1 MLFFHCF
8 HSVNDTTVS
17 LSEDFLWLIL
27 HQAGIPAGQS
37 ADTQEMQLTTRVQQN
52 SASFQSFSVFIV
64 LFSLGFLLG

>member
-37 ADTQEMQLTTRVQQN
+37 ADTQEMQLTTGPSEGATN
-52 SASFQSFSVFIV
+52 A
-64 LFSLGFLLG
+64 LNC

>member
-37 ADTQEMQLTTRVQQN
+37 ADTQEMQLTTETHKKSEFFKAVR
-52 SASFQSFSVFIV
+52 
-64 LFSLGFLLG
+64 